1 MLDSWTKES
10 NGNCSNLTK
19 RIARCGTNG
28 LYPQNIER
36 DLVTALGLP
45 LVAWLQEK
53 KHWFSSFT
61 SACTIC
67 SATVKIKG
75 QNNECLRI
83 GSFFASISYSSHC
96 RGFRIVGRSSPHVIE
111 DGASGSSQEVIHI
124 IDMSPH
130 DMFDP
135 PKGHSTRSVPSCP
148 APVRNEHCV
157 SGYCW
162 ISLICDHKRPSWR
175 IDPLPSASRNSS
187 TALFLLVG
195 KFLGHPC
202 IRHASRT
209 ET

>member
-1 MLDSWTKES
+1 MNACELDHS
-10 NGNCSNLTK
+10 
-19 RIARCGTNG
+19 
-28 LYPQNIER
+28 
-36 DLVTALGLP
+36 LP
-45 LVAWLQEK
+45 AS
-53 KHWFSSFT
+53 HT
-61 SACTIC
+61 PR
-67 SATVKIKG
+67 TV
-75 QNNECLRI
+75 EVFC
-83 GSFFASISYSSHC
+83 
-96 RGFRIVGRSSPHVIE
+96 IVGRSSPHVIE